1 MKGIPTIKGLGRH
14 SAMGGQLRQE
24 HDSMGCVEV
33 PAEALWGAQTQ
44 RSCNNF
50 AIGNQLIPAELIH
63 ALARIKGCCAE
74 INGRHELLTAQQVQ
88 AIERAA
94 AAISE
99 GTHDNQFPLSV
110 WQTGSGTQTNMN
122 VNEVISNLAA
132 RDAGHALG
140 SHNPVHPNDHV
151 NRSQSTNDAFPAAIH
166 VAAVLLLQNEL
177 LPELDRLIASLD
189 AKAVSWMD
197 IIKIGRTHLQD
208 AVPLRLGDEVSA
220 WRDQIHQGREWLEKA
235 REDMLALPLGGTAV
249 GSGLNTPAGFS
260 SDVVNLLAERT
271 TTAFHPAPNLF
282 AVMAGHDALVQA
294 MAQLRRLAVSLLKI
308 ANDIR
313 LLSCGPRA
321 GLGEL
326 LLPANEP
333 GSSIMPGKVNPT
345 QCEALAMVCT
355 QVIGLDAAV
364 AAAGA
369 GGHLQ
374 MNVYKP
380 LIGANLLQGINLL
393 NDACRCFR
401 LNLVDGMKPDRERI
415 AAFVERSLMLVTAL
429 TPEIGYRS
437 ASAIAQHAHHQGLS
451 LRDAAMELGHISP
464 ERFDALM
471 NPAVMAQP
479 HT

>member
-1 MKGIPTIKGLGRH
+1 
-14 SAMGGQLRQE
+14 MGGQLRQE
-24 HDSMGCVEV
+24 HDSMGSVEV

-132 RDAGHALG
+132 RDTGHALG

-166 VAAVLLLQNEL
+166 VAAVLLLQNDL

-189 AKAVSWMD
+189 EKAGSWMD

-220 WRDQIHQGREWLEKA
+220 WRDQIHQGREWLDKA

-437 ASAIAQHAHHQGLS
+437 ASAIAQHAHREGLS

>member
-132 RDAGHALG
+132 RDTGHALG
-140 SHNPVHPNDHV
+140 SHDPVHPNDHV

-166 VAAVLLLQNEL
+166 VAAVLLLQNDL

-189 AKAVSWMD
+189 EKAGSWMD
-197 IIKIGRTHLQD
+197 IVKIGRTHLQD

-220 WRDQIHQGREWLEKA
+220 WRDQIHQGREWLDKA

-282 AVMAGHDALVQA
+282 AVMAGHDALVQT

-429 TPEIGYRS
+429 TPEIGYES
-437 ASAIAQHAHHQGLS
+437 ASAIAHHAHQEGLS
-451 LRDAAMELGHISP
+451 LREAAIQLGHVSP
-464 ERFDALM
+464 ERFDELM
-471 NPAVMAQP
+471 NPSVMAQP
-479 HT
+479 HS

>member
-1 MKGIPTIKGLGRH
+1 
-14 SAMGGQLRQE
+14 MGGQLRQE
-24 HDSMGCVEV
+24 HDSMGSVEV

-132 RDAGHALG
+132 RDTGHALG
-140 SHNPVHPNDHV
+140 SHDPVHPNDHV

-166 VAAVLLLQNEL
+166 VAAVLLLQNDL

-189 AKAVSWMD
+189 EKAGSWMD

-220 WRDQIHQGREWLEKA
+220 WRDQIHQGREWLDKA
-235 REDMLALPLGGTAV
+235 RMDMLALPLGGTAV

-437 ASAIAQHAHHQGLS
+437 ASAIAQHAHREGLS

>member
-1 MKGIPTIKGLGRH
+1 
-14 SAMGGQLRQE
+14 MGGQLRQE

-132 RDAGHALG
+132 RDTGHALG

-166 VAAVLLLQNEL
+166 VAAVLLLQNDL

-189 AKAVSWMD
+189 EKAGSWMD

-220 WRDQIHQGREWLEKA
+220 WRDQIHQGREWLDKA

-249 GSGLNTPAGFS
+249 GNGLNTPAGFS

-437 ASAIAQHAHHQGLS
+437 ASAIAQHAHREGLS

>member
-1 MKGIPTIKGLGRH
+1 
-14 SAMGGQLRQE
+14 MGGQLRQE

-166 VAAVLLLQNEL
+166 VAAVLLLQNDL

-189 AKAVSWMD
+189 EKAGSWMD
-197 IIKIGRTHLQD
+197 IVKIGRTHLQD

-437 ASAIAQHAHHQGLS
+437 ASAIAQHAHREGLS

-464 ERFDALM
+464 ERFDALI

>member
-1 MKGIPTIKGLGRH
+1 MKIIPTIKDLGRD
-14 SAMGGQLRQE
+14 SAMDGQLRQE
-24 HDSMGCVEV
+24 HDSMGLVEV

-74 INGRHELLTAQQVQ
+74 INGRHELLTPQQVQ

-99 GTHDNQFPLSV
+99 GKHDNQFPLSV

-122 VNEVISNLAA
+122 MNEVISNLAA

-166 VAAVLLLQNEL
+166 VAAVLLLQNDL

-189 AKAVSWMD
+189 EKAGSWMD

-220 WRDQIHQGREWLEKA
+220 WRDQIHQGREWLDKA

-249 GSGLNTPAGFS
+249 GNGLNTPAGFS

-437 ASAIAQHAHHQGLS
+437 ASAIAQHAHREGLS

>member
-24 HDSMGCVEV
+24 HDSMGSVEV

-132 RDAGHALG
+132 RDTGHALG

-166 VAAVLLLQNEL
+166 VAAVLLLQNDL

-189 AKAVSWMD
+189 EKAGSWMD

-220 WRDQIHQGREWLEKA
+220 WRDQIHQGREWLDKA

-249 GSGLNTPAGFS
+249 GNGLNTPAGFS

>member
-1 MKGIPTIKGLGRH
+1 
-14 SAMGGQLRQE
+14 MGSQLRQE

-50 AIGNQLIPAELIH
+50 AIGDQRMPSGLIH
-63 ALARIKGCCAE
+63 ALALIKGCCAE
-74 INGRHELLTAQQVQ
+74 INGRHGLLTATQVE

-94 AAISE
+94 AAIAD
-99 GTHDNQFPLSV
+99 GTHDEQFPLSV

-132 RDAGHALG
+132 REAGCPLG
-140 SHNPVHPNDHV
+140 SHEPVHPNDHV

-166 VAAVLLLQNEL
+166 VAAVLQLQNTL
-177 LPELDRLIASLD
+177 LPELDRLIASFD
-189 AKAVSWMD
+189 AKASRWMD
-197 IIKIGRTHLQD
+197 IVKIGRTHLQD

-220 WRDQIHQGREWLEKA
+220 WRDQLRSGREWLEQA
-235 REDMLALPLGGTAV
+235 RKEMLALPLGGTAV
-249 GSGLNTPAGFS
+249 GSGLNTPPGFAS
-260 SDVVNLLAERT
+260 AVADVLAQRT
-271 TTAFHPAPNLF
+271 ATGFHPAANLF

-313 LLSCGPRA
+313 LLACGPRA

-364 AAAGA
+364 ASAGA

-380 LIGANLLQGINLL
+380 LIGANLLQAISLL

-401 LNLVDGMKPDRERI
+401 LNLVEGMEPDRSKI

-429 TPEIGYRS
+429 TPEIGYELS
-437 ASAIAQHAHHQGLS
+437 SAIAQHAHRENLS
-451 LRDAAMELGHISP
+451 LREAALQLGHITP

-471 NPAVMAQP
+471 DPAAMARP
-479 HT
+479 RS